1 MHWHHCVDCKICTI
15 ILIEDTDSTTVPVY
29 TGVIAPND
37 IMLQSIHADELEK
50 ETIDKVIEDE
60 ITHKLSEDLLQSI
73 EKKFQVDLER

>member
-1 MHWHHCVDCKICTI
+1 MDG
-15 ILIEDTDSTTVPVY
+15 LNAGPEQIED
-29 TGVIAPND
+29 IAPND
-37 IMLQSIHADELEK
+37 KMLQVTNADELEK